1 MKYFPLV
8 YLAGVFLMV
17 VFVATLDMQG
27 PVKKAQAQQQPTVS
41 EKLKARQDD
50 FADKASQQKQD
61 DYDEGIKLVEE
72 SGVLETAKNVGDTV
86 PDFTLPNALGQ
97 EISLSALLEQG
108 PVVLIWYR
116 GEWCPYC
123 NIYLEDI
130 QAHAGEFEALGAQ
143 LVAISPALPD
153 QSWSAQDKEDLRIH
167 VLSDEGNIVAE
178 KFGVAYHLPEKIAEY
193 YQKGFGLHEVNGDE
207 SDVLPL
213 AASYVIDQDGKVS
226 YAYLNADYR
235 QRAET
240 SVLLDHVKM
249 LYEK

>member
-8 YLAGVFLMV
+8 YLAGVFVMV

-27 PVKKAQAQQQPTVS
+27 PVKKAQAQQPTVS

-61 DYDEGIKLVEE
+61 DYAEGIKLVEE
-72 SGVLETAKNVGDTV
+72 SGVLESAKNVGDAA
-86 PDFTLPNALGQ
+86 PDFTLPDALGH
-97 EISLSALLEQG
+97 EISLSALLEKG

-130 QAHAGEFEALGAQ
+130 QAHADKFEALGAQ

-153 QSWSAQDKEDLRIH
+153 QAWSTQDKADLRIH
-167 VLSDEGNIVAE
+167 VLSDEGSAVA
-178 KFGVAYHLPEKIAEY
+178 KDYGVAYHLPAKIAEY
-193 YQKGFGLHEVNGDE
+193 YQKGFSLHEVNGDE

-213 AASYVIDQDGKVS
+213 AASYVIGQDGKIS